1 MSDVRQEADYATS
14 LNRAYRFLTVAIVT
28 KFASCLTGI
37 GQYRTSLGL
46 SGETATLDDVVE
58 GGFLQLLAGADG
70 LVSLVAVVC
79 FCLWL
84 ARASAGGVVTL
95 AKDGLPRRMGVV
107 CALGVTASLLANV
120 VSLGGAFVQAGV
132 LFRQLLPEGAE
143 AVNPLVIPRE
153 LPIVYFK
160 VHALVLLAASA
171 LQLGAFLFFQ
181 TLIRRTAEAVA
192 SVPAPAVETP
202 AQVPA
207 GDAPAPESGAGF
219 GWPEQPSE

>member
-1 MSDVRQEADYATS
+1 MDDVRQDADYVTS
-14 LNRAYRFLTVAIVT
+14 LNRAYRFLTVAVVT
-28 KFASCLTGI
+28 KFASFLTGF
-37 GQYRTSLGL
+37 GQFRASLRL
-46 SGETATLDDVVE
+46 TGETATLDDVVE

-70 LVSLVAVVC
+70 LVSLVAVIC

-107 CALGVTASLLANV
+107 CALGVAASLLANV

-132 LFRQLLPEGAE
+132 LFRQLMPAGAE
-143 AVNPLVIPRE
+143 AVNALAVPRE

-160 VHALVLLAASA
+160 VHALVLLATSV
-171 LQLGAFLFFQ
+171 LQLGAFLFFRA
-181 TLIRRTAEAVA
+181 LIRRTSEAEAP
-192 SVPAPAVETP
+192 VPAPAVETP

-207 GDAPAPESGAGF
+207 GDAPTPESDAGF
-219 GWPEQPSE
+219 GWPEQPAE